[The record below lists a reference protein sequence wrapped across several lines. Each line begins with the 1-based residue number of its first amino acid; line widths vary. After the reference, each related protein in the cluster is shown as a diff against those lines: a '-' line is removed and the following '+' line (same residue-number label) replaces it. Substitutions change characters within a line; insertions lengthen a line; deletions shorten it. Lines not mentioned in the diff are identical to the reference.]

1 MFGVSYFYPQDK
13 EFKATDLHILDMKE
27 WKYTK
32 HLSIALCFVTLL
44 IYILL
49 GQN

>member
-1 MFGVSYFYPQDK
+1 MFGVSYFYPQEK
-13 EFKATDLHILDMKE
+13 EFISKDLHILDLKE

-32 HLSIALCFVTLL
+32 GMSIALCAITIL

-49 GQN
+49 GRN